1 MQQILA
7 AHQIP
12 CRIVDLGLMPYT
24 GFGSPAALQVL
35 SEDWETALALLN
47 PVEEEASPEETQE

>member
-1 MQQILA
+1 MQQMLA

-12 CRIVDLGLMPYT
+12 SRIVDLGLMPYT

-35 SEDWETALALLN
+35 SEDREIALVLLS
-47 PVEEEASPEETQE
+47 PIEEEVSTEETQE